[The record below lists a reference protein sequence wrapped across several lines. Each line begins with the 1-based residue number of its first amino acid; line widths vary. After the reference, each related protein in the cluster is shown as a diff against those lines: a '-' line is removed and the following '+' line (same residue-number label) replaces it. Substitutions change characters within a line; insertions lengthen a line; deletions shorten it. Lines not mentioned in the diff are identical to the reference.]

1 MRSFEL
7 EVEELE
13 RLREEGN
20 GLLTVAAVVEAARD
34 EDSPLHKHFDWDDN
48 AAAEKY
54 REWQA
59 RALIQKC
66 KITIE
71 HRPDTIV
78 RAYVSV
84 PSDRKEGGYRA
95 VQDVLD
101 DADLK
106 ESLLKEMRM
115 RIAYWQ
121 KQYYLLDGDLLKALK
136 QIEKM
141 LQKHQGNEMR
151 DTA

>member
-1 MRSFEL
+1 MAFEL
-7 EVEELE
+7 EVDELE
-13 RLREEGN
+13 RLREENG
-20 GLLTVAAVVEAARD
+20 GLLTVAAIVEAAKD
-34 EDSPLHKHFDWDDN
+34 EDSPLHKHFDWDDTH
-48 AAAEKY
+48 AAEKY

-66 KITIE
+66 KITVE
-71 HRPDTIV
+71 HRPDTVV

-95 VQDVLD
+95 VQDVIN

-106 ESLLKEMRM
+106 ESLLKEMRV

-121 KQYYLLDGDLLKALK
+121 KQYYLLDSELLKALK
-136 QIEKM
+136 QLEIT
-141 LQKHQGNEMR
+141 LQKQQDAEILDAG
-151 DTA
+151 

>member
-1 MRSFEL
+1 MAFEL
-7 EVEELE
+7 EVDELE
-13 RLREEGN
+13 RLREENG
-20 GLLTVAAVVEAARD
+20 GLLTVAAIVEAAKD
-34 EDSPLHKHFDWDDN
+34 EDSPLHKHFDWDDTH
-48 AAAEKY
+48 AAEKY

-66 KITIE
+66 KITVE

-95 VQDVLD
+95 VQDVIN

-106 ESLLKEMRM
+106 ESLLKEMRV

-121 KQYYLLDGDLLKALK
+121 KQYYLLDSELLKALK
-136 QIEKM
+136 QLEIT
-141 LQKHQGNEMR
+141 LQKQQDAEILDAG
-151 DTA
+151 

>member
-1 MRSFEL
+1 MSFEL

-13 RLREEGN
+13 RLREENG
-20 GLLTVAAVVEAARD
+20 GLLTVTAVVEAARD
-34 EDSPLHKHFDWDDN
+34 EDSPLHRHFDWDDN
-48 AAAEKY
+48 TAAEKY

-59 RALIQKC
+59 RTLIQKC

-95 VQDVLD
+95 VQDVVD
-101 DADLK
+101 NADLK
-106 ESLLKEMRM
+106 ASLLSEMGR
-115 RIAYWQ
+115 RITYWQ
-121 KQYYLLDGDLLKALK
+121 KQYYLLDSEMLRALK
-136 QIEKM
+136 DLEIM
-141 LQKHQGNEMR
+141 LQKRHDAEMR
-151 DTA
+151 DTG